1 MMTLKPA
8 PWQRLGRNLKMG
20 LRACDEAHWLPL
32 NDLFDDAKARHRQ
45 LLAKADLLDH
55 HHEDVFSALPNST
68 AASAEVLEMI
78 TTHLI
83 AYYPDL
89 PLQIDSSL
97 HPLEAAARLVPEDLL
112 VLAPRN
118 GSEKTPDSHPDWHLN
133 AGALCFPA
141 HWILRE
147 KMNKSLAAIHEPVPH
162 YANVLSS
169 PVDRFFNS
177 MKIGTISMRMNW
189 SLQTDD
195 TLYAPVRQNQPD
207 PSHRLN
213 CDQIHLRVERQTMRK
228 LPQTGHVLFTIR
240 TCLAP
245 VSAWKDNEGAIE
257 ELLLLL
263 EEMSPEMRHYKGATI
278 FEDNLRKIMMKQKN
292 A

>member
-1 MMTLKPA
+1 MTLKQA
-8 PWQRLGRNLKMG
+8 PWQRLRHNLKMG

-32 NDLFDDAKARHRQ
+32 NDLFDDATARRRQ
-45 LLAKADLLDH
+45 FLTKADLLDH
-55 HHEDVFSALPNST
+55 HHEDVFSVLPNSN

-78 TTHLI
+78 TAYLI

-89 PLQIDSSL
+89 PRDLDPSL

-112 VLAPRN
+112 ILAPRN
-118 GSEKTPDSHPDWHLN
+118 HSDETPDSQPDWHLV

-141 HWILRE
+141 HWVLKE
-147 KMNKSLAAIHEPVPH
+147 KMNKSLATIHDPVPH

-177 MKIGTISMRMNW
+177 MKIGTISVRMNW

-195 TLYAPVRQNQPD
+195 KLYTPVRQTQPD
-207 PSHRLN
+207 PSRKIN

-228 LPQTGHVLFTIR
+228 LPQTGHILFTIR
-240 TCLAP
+240 T
-245 VSAWKDNEGAIE
+245 
-257 ELLLLL
+257 
-263 EEMSPEMRHYKGATI
+263 
-278 FEDNLRKIMMKQKN
+278 
-292 A
+292 